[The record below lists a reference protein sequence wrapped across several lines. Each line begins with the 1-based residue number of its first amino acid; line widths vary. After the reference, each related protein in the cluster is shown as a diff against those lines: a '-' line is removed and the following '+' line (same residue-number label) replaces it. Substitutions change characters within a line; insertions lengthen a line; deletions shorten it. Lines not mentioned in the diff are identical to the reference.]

1 MIGERRLWKRQEPII
16 SVANCKQN
24 TSWTADNPA
33 FFAERHVSEYE
44 FDAGV
49 DDGGGG
55 VGTASVCVVAWRSIA
70 SANADEDTFD
80 DEI

>member
-1 MIGERRLWKRQEPII
+1 MIDERSLWKRQEPII
-16 SVANCKQN
+16 SMANRKQN

-33 FFAERHVSEYE
+33 FFAECHVLECE

-55 VGTASVCVVAWRSIA
+55 VGSASVCVVARRSVA